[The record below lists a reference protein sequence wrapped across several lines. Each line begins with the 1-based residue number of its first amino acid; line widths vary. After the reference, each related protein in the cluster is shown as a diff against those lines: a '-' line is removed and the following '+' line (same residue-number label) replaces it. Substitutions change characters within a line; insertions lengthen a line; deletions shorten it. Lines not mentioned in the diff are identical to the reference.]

1 MRPVT
6 RADLECA
13 FAGYRARVDSIVARG
28 AWAEFADEFTE
39 DAVYRRLGYDD
50 FVGREAIRRWIVSA
64 MTTFPGNMLVGFDVA
79 WSTVN
84 VTKQQVVYELH
95 NVMRDPGD
103 GSLHTAATVQML
115 SWDPARR
122 LWSEAADLHNPNAY
136 ADMVRG
142 WCAHALGTGE
152 LDEGAAAYLAGLG
165 R

>member
-1 MRPVT
+1 MT
-6 RADLECA
+6 RRALETA
-13 FAGYRARVDSIVARG
+13 FASHRARVDSIVARG

-39 DAVYRRLGYDD
+39 DAIYRRTGYDD
-50 FVGREAIRRWIVSA
+50 FVGREEIRSWIVAA

-79 WSTVN
+79 WSAVN
-84 VTKQQVVYELH
+84 VKKQQVVHELH

-115 SWDPARR
+115 TWDPERR

-142 WCAHALGTGE
+142 WCTHARRDGE
-152 LDEGAAAYLAGLG
+152 LDDEAADYLAGMG
-165 R
+165 